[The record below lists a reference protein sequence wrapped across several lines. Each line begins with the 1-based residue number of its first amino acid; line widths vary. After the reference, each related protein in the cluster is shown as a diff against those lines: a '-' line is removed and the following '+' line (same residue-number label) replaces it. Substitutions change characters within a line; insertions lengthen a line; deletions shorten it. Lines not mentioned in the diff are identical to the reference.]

1 VDAARYVGGGR
12 RGHQAA
18 RQAFP
23 QWRVTP
29 VVERARVMFRYKDTL
44 EPFDELARL
53 VTRENGKNP
62 G

>member
-1 VDAARYVGGGR
+1 M
-12 RGHQAA
+12 
-18 RQAFP
+18 
-23 QWRVTP
+23 
-29 VVERARVMFRYKDTL
+29 VERARVMFRYKDTL